1 MDELLKLGI
10 LHDGC
15 SDLLDQ
21 IEKQNKFKSLK
32 NKAQHIEESA
42 DLLFHFLIL
51 LNKKNIKLD
60 EIVNELRLRSK

>member
-21 IEKQNKFKSLK
+21 IEKQIKFKSLK
-32 NKAQHIEESA
+32 NKAQYIEESA
-42 DLLFHFLIL
+42 DLLLVDFQRDITHG
-51 LNKKNIKLD
+51 KTATG
-60 EIVNELRLRSK
+60 

>member
-42 DLLFHFLIL
+42 DLLFVDFQRDITHG
-51 LNKKNIKLD
+51 KPATG
-60 EIVNELRLRSK
+60 

>member
-21 IEKQNKFKSLK
+21 IEKETKFKSLK

-42 DLLFHFLIL
+42 DLLFVDFQRDITHG
-51 LNKKNIKLD
+51 KTATG
-60 EIVNELRLRSK
+60 

>member
-32 NKAQHIEESA
+32 NKAQYIEESA
-42 DLLFHFLIL
+42 DLLLVDFQRDITHG
-51 LNKKNIKLD
+51 KTATG
-60 EIVNELRLRSK
+60 